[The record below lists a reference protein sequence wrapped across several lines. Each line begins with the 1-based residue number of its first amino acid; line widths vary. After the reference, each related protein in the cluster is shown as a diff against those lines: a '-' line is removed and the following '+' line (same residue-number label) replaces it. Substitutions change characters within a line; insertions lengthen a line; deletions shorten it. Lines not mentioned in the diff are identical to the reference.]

1 MANTFINDVPNANAI
16 EGNSVEHRGV
26 VGRSTK
32 DYAMR
37 AHSIKLAGIRASSD
51 EGNGA
56 EGWAVT
62 GIGVVG
68 ISVDGEGVRGTTKS
82 DRPGVI
88 GLNEFFPHVPP
99 GHGAPAPVPGGPGV
113 WGESKS
119 GEGVRGVSH
128 SGKGG
133 VVGMNEFL
141 PAVPE
146 GNAVPIDGSGPGVHG
161 ESKSGEGV
169 RGVSHS
175 AVHGA
180 VVGHNTNANGI
191 AIYGKGG
198 RLAAFFDGD
207 VEVKGDIRFLSNHGD
222 CAEDFDIAEA
232 AEPGTVMVLGEAGAL
247 RQSHQ
252 AYDKRVAGVIS
263 GAGSYKPALVLDK
276 HESETNR
283 VPIGL
288 VGKVYCKVDAEASPI
303 EIGDLLTTSST
314 PGHAMKASDPLK
326 AFGSVIGK
334 ALEGLQQGQGLI
346 PILIALQ

>member
-1 MANTFINDVPNANAI
+1 MATTFINNVPDANAI
-16 EGNSVEHRGV
+16 EGNSVTRRGV
-26 VGRSTK
+26 VGRSTD

-37 AHSIKLAGIRASSD
+37 AHSVKLAGIRASSD
-51 EGNGA
+51 NGNGA
-56 EGWAVT
+56 EGWAVKGT
-62 GIGVVG
+62 GVSGTSKEGNGVWGNSDGGNNGVVG
-68 ISVDGEGVRGTTKS
+68 TSGTGAGVLG
-82 DRPGVI
+82 D
-88 GLNEFFPHVPP
+88 
-99 GHGAPAPVPGGPGV
+99 
-113 WGESKS
+113 SKQ
-119 GEGVRGVSH
+119 GDGVRGVSH
-128 SGKGG
+128 SDRPG
-133 VVGMNEFL
+133 VFGTNEFFQQA
-141 PAVPE
+141 PPGTVE
-146 GNAVPIDGSGPGVHG
+146 VSGGAGVHG
-161 ESKSGEGV
+161 ESKSGEGI

-180 VVGHNTNANGI
+180 VVGHNVNPQGI

-198 RLAAFFDGD
+198 RLAALFDGD
-207 VEVKGDIRFLSNHGD
+207 VEVTGDIRFLSHHGD
-222 CAEDFDIAEA
+222 CAEDFDLAEA
-232 AEPGTVMVLGEAGAL
+232 ADPGTVMVLGEAGAL

-276 HESETNR
+276 QESQTSR

-288 VGKVYCKVDAEASPI
+288 VGKVYCKVDAQAGPI

-334 ALEGLQQGQGLI
+334 ALEGLREGRGLI